1 MQSITQLVNAVDS
14 GKDEAMNEL
23 IVFVYERLHT
33 SAKKAL
39 GQSGHSSSL
48 QATELV
54 NELYLYI
61 RQHEGMQCND
71 SAHFFALVALKLR
84 QILLDR
90 YRKSSAKKRNFGERV
105 DTEQMQKLAIEPPL
119 METLI
124 VNGYIEQMEKIDPV
138 SSRIVD
144 LLIFWEFNFAEVAE
158 ILNISERT
166 VYRKWK
172 WAITWLSSR
181 ASVETA

>member
-1 MQSITQLVNAVDS
+1 MHSITQLISAADS

-23 IVFVYERLHT
+23 IAFAYEKLHA

-39 GQSGHSSSL
+39 GQSGHASSL

-54 NELYLYI
+54 NELYLYF
-61 RQHEGMQCND
+61 RQHEGIKCND
-71 SAHFFALVALKLR
+71 SAHFFAIVALKLR

-90 YRKSSAKKRNFGERV
+90 YRKSAAKKRDFGEKV
-105 DTEQMQKLAIEPPL
+105 DTEHMEKLAIDPPL

-124 VNGYIEQMEKIDPV
+124 VNGYIEQLEKIDPV
-138 SSRIVD
+138 TSRIVD
-144 LLIFWEFNFAEVAE
+144 LLIFWEFNFGEVAE
-158 ILNISERT
+158 ILKLGERT

-172 WAITWLSSR
+172 WAITWLSTR
-181 ASVETA
+181 A